1 MEELEKLFIQKEN
14 YIENNMNSFIFIIQ
28 EQLNSLINKISS
40 INSKENEEM
49 NKGKNQDFKIFSEN
63 NFEKLVTNY
72 EKKKYKLKSVKN
84 NIFEDY
90 LNPENK
96 TVLKALNDEF
106 GFDNYLDASTKI
118 LNEDDIFNVV
128 KFFSGVFTYIDTGGY
143 DLNIEKVNFNIR
155 KYTNKL
161 LLFGLIKKEPKEFS
175 ELKPINEEETQ
186 FLQNYLLKNKI
197 YINTFL
203 QRINNFRT
211 LGIFEIPDREYEI
224 IGNIFILILDS
235 ISIEKTEED
244 YSIIKYLM
252 ILSQT
257 FYNNKEGKKNYL
269 SEKLKGNKIFFGFRK
284 LYRLSK
290 VLYKS
295 RNSEGK

>member
-1 MEELEKLFIQKEN
+1 MEKNFIEYNSEHKNFISGLKSIEEDVQDYYYNLRKKKLKDPNKKFNEILIEGNTVHDSFMSIHNKFQQNNKNYFVYYDKIMEELEKLFIQKEN
-14 YIENNMNSFIFIIQ
+14 YIENNMNSFILIIQ
-28 EQLNSLINKISS
+28 EQLNSLINKIST
-40 INSKENEEM
+40 INSKDNEEK
-49 NKGKNQDFKIFSEN
+49 NKEKNQDFKIFSEN

-96 TVLKALNDEF
+96 MVLKALNDEF

-186 FLQNYLLKNKI
+186 FLQN
-197 YINTFL
+197 
-203 QRINNFRT
+203 
-211 LGIFEIPDREYEI
+211 
-224 IGNIFILILDS
+224 
-235 ISIEKTEED
+235 
-244 YSIIKYLM
+244 
-252 ILSQT
+252 
-257 FYNNKEGKKNYL
+257 
-269 SEKLKGNKIFFGFRK
+269 
-284 LYRLSK
+284 
-290 VLYKS
+290 
-295 RNSEGK
+295 